1 MLSPNDIIFAEC
13 ISGGTTVEEALENG
27 RNALRATIATLKS
40 RKLHCAGLGGRRC
53 STPGMSSAAA

>member
-1 MLSPNDIIFAEC
+1 MLSPNAIIFAEC

-40 RKLHCAGLGGRRC
+40 RKLHCAGLGGRR
-53 STPGMSSAAA
+53 